1 MTAALVGVI
10 DVGTNS
16 VRVLVADAGPA
27 GLRDVERDLI
37 ITRLGEAVDRD
48 RVLGVEPMRRT
59 TAAIAEYVSRCRA
72 ADVKAIRVIATSA
85 VRDAANREE
94 FCSAVRD
101 ACGVLPD
108 VLSGEEEARLGFAG
122 ATANINAAPP
132 YLALD
137 IGGGSTELVRGTT
150 EVDRFVSMDIGAVRL
165 TERHVRSDPPTEGEL
180 AAVREDAEEN
190 IARAVLTLGDEPVG
204 TLVGLAGTITT
215 AAAVHLG
222 LEGYDRDAIHHA
234 GLPRAAVKA
243 IRRRLAAMTSQ
254 ERRSLPAM
262 PRGREDVIMAG
273 LVILESVMDRFGC
286 DQILVSES
294 DILDG
299 TAQALALSLVSP
311 ESPATR

>member
-1 MTAALVGVI
+1 MTGARVGVI

-16 VRVLVADAGPA
+16 VRVLVAEAGPA
-27 GLRDVERDLI
+27 GLRDVVRDLV
-37 ITRLGEAVDRD
+37 ITRLGEGVDRD
-48 RVLGVEPMRRT
+48 RVLGPEPMRRT
-59 TAAIAEYVSRCRA
+59 TGAIAEYVRRCRD
-72 ADVKAIRVIATSA
+72 ADAKAIRIIATSA
-85 VRDAANREE
+85 VRDAANSEE
-94 FCSAVRD
+94 FCSAVRA

-122 ATANINAAPP
+122 ATASIDAAAP

-150 EVDRFVSMDIGAVRL
+150 DVERFVSMDIGAVRL
-165 TERHVRSDPPTEGEL
+165 TERHVRSDPPTEDEL

-215 AAAVHLG
+215 AAAIDLG
-222 LEGYDRDAIHHA
+222 LEGYDRDAIHHFR
-234 GLPRAAVKA
+234 LPRASVGA
-243 IRRRLAAMTSQ
+243 IRRRLAAMTSEQ
-254 ERRSLPAM
+254 RRSLPAM

-273 LVILESVMDRFGC
+273 LVILESVMDRFAC
-286 DQILVSES
+286 EQILVSEN

-299 TAQALALSLVSP
+299 TAHVLARTPISP